1 MFDFSS
7 NTPEAIL
14 SVYPIII
21 YRADD
26 SVNGR
31 VDMFMEGDTM
41 RVSVISAV
49 LSVAVTPNVGL
60 HLQDRSPPRD
70 TGEEPPKWLPG
81 KRHFEEVV
89 NDPNRDLLLEID
101 VEVPKVHFRDAVDLA
116 LQEYVLG
123 YDDDIPEDIS
133 ELCRT
138 LKPGCRRSGDSIDP
152 PSTIH

>member
-1 MFDFSS
+1 
-7 NTPEAIL
+7 
-14 SVYPIII
+14 
-21 YRADD
+21 
-26 SVNGR
+26 
-31 VDMFMEGDTM
+31 
-41 RVSVISAV
+41 V

-60 HLQDRSPPRD
+60 HLQDRSIPRD

-123 YDDDIPEDIS
+123 YDDDIPDDIS
-133 ELCRT
+133 ELWRT
-138 LKPGCRRSGDSIDP
+138 LKPSCRRSGDSIDP